1 MWPVSPQLRTFG
13 LHSRMSALF
22 WHTSR
27 KNDDMHMI
35 KYDLTKR
42 STDFA
47 NHIPHRAFISS
58 RSNHLIQ
65 PKSCPQPGQG
75 HRQRQHFSHHRN
87 DKPAHSV
94 TRFAYHSKMGIR
106 ITNIGQQLQAIIRRQ
121 LHYLSLF
128 PASTSYGFL
137 RGALL
142 PRPQTP
148 HLAEC
153 TCVYTVV
160 MRFVRASATRN
171 TSRWRRSLT
180 TALTAALLI
189 FRSHQLL

>member
-1 MWPVSPQLRTFG
+1 MTNQ
-13 LHSRMSALF
+13 
-22 WHTSR
+22 
-27 KNDDMHMI
+27 
-35 KYDLTKR
+35 
-42 STDFA
+42 
-47 NHIPHRAFISS
+47 HIPS
-58 RSNHLIQ
+58 RGSPIT
-65 PKSCPQPGQG
+65 
-75 HRQRQHFSHHRN
+75 QRW
-87 DKPAHSV
+87 
-94 TRFAYHSKMGIR
+94 GIR

-160 MRFVRASATRN
+160 MRFVRANATRN

-189 FRSHQLL
+189 FRSHQLLSEETQRTWRETCQRMCTELEFYTCAMLGSQLDIMRQCLFLWSD

>member
-1 MWPVSPQLRTFG
+1 
-13 LHSRMSALF
+13 MSALF

-58 RSNHLIQ
+58 RSNHLISQ
-65 PKSCPQPGQG
+65 SLARNPAKGIDKDNTSHIIAMTNQHIPSRGSPIT
-75 HRQRQHFSHHRN
+75 QRW
-87 DKPAHSV
+87 
-94 TRFAYHSKMGIR
+94 GIR

>member
-22 WHTSR
+22 WYTSR

-94 TRFAYHSKMGIR
+94 TRFAYHSKMGHPHHQYWS
-106 ITNIGQQLQAIIRRQ
+106 TAPSYHQTPAP
-121 LHYLSLF
+121 LSLPISGF
-128 PASTSYGFL
+128 NLLWIFEGSSSAQAANTTSG
-137 RGALL
+137 
-142 PRPQTP
+142 
-148 HLAEC
+148 
-153 TCVYTVV
+153 
-160 MRFVRASATRN
+160 
-171 TSRWRRSLT
+171 
-180 TALTAALLI
+180 
-189 FRSHQLL
+189 